1 MKVLP
6 ATGTAAF
13 LEKISPHI
21 PDDLIDS
28 LFAHR
33 CSRGRPQR
41 FSPSQLFR
49 VSLLPL
55 LTPARSYNLVVSLL
69 GEQRPL
75 RSFARLRNRMA
86 IPDVR
91 MLHEFRERMDLAKLR
106 RLNVYLLRPSLDGA
120 GKFAKTVALIDS
132 TDLPAATNGY
142 KKIPWA
148 NTLPIEPTLARAAAK
163 MVRADTTSDT
173 KSTPCD
179 FGSASMLLR
188 FCWLPWSRGQ
198 PPPIATIQYFW
209 NRASIIAHNNWN
221 GLRTFWSETC
231 LTLACTVN
239 AASVRT
245 CTWPW

>member
-55 LTPARSYNLVVSLL
+55 LTPARSYNLIASLL

-91 MLHEFRERMDLAKLR
+91 MLHEFRERMDLTKLR
-106 RLNVYLLRPSLDGA
+106 CLNMSLLRPLLHGCDN
-120 GKFAKTVALIDS
+120 FAKTVALIDS

-148 NTLPIEPTLARAAAK
+148 NTSPAEPTSVRAAVK

-173 KSTPCD
+173 RSTPCD
-179 FGSASMLLR
+179 FGFASILLR
-188 FCWLPWSRGQ
+188 FCWPPWFRGQ
-198 PPPIATIQYFW
+198 RLPIGTIQYFW
-209 NRASIIAHNNWN
+209 NLAFTIAHASWS
-221 GLRTFWSETC
+221 GLRI
-231 LTLACTVN
+231 L
-239 AASVRT
+239 
-245 CTWPW
+245 

>member
-33 CSRGRPQR
+33 SSRGRPQL

-55 LTPARSYNLVVSLL
+55 LTPARSYNLIVKLL
-69 GEQRPL
+69 GEQRLL

-86 IPDVR
+86 VPDVR
-91 MLHEFRERMDLAKLR
+91 MLHAFRNRMDLARLR
-106 RLNVYLLRPSLDGA
+106 RLNVYLLRPLLEGT
-120 GKFAKTVALIDS
+120 GNFAKTVALIDS

-148 NTLPIEPTLARAAAK
+148 NTSPIEPTSVRAAVK
-163 MVRADTTSDT
+163 MVKADTTSDT
-173 KSTPCD
+173 RSTPCD
-179 FGSASMLLR
+179 FGFASILLR
-188 FCWLPWSRGQ
+188 FCWLP
-198 PPPIATIQYFW
+198 
-209 NRASIIAHNNWN
+209 
-221 GLRTFWSETC
+221 
-231 LTLACTVN
+231 
-239 AASVRT
+239 
-245 CTWPW
+245 

>member
-13 LEKISPHI
+13 LKTISPHI

-33 CSRGRPQR
+33 LPRGRRQR

-69 GEQRPL
+69 GEQRLL

-86 IPDVR
+86 VPDVR
-91 MLHEFRERMDLAKLR
+91 MLHEFRDRMDLARLR
-106 RLNVYLLRPSLDGA
+106 QLNVHLLRPLLEGTTH
-120 GKFAKTVALIDS
+120 FAKTVALIDS

-142 KKIPWA
+142 KKIPGVSTSPA
-148 NTLPIEPTLARAAAK
+148 EPALARAVLK
-163 MVRADTTSDT
+163 MVRVATTSVIR
-173 KSTPCD
+173 STHCD
-179 FGSASMLLR
+179 FGFVSIVLR
-188 FCWLPWSRGQ
+188 FCWLR
-198 PPPIATIQYFW
+198 
-209 NRASIIAHNNWN
+209 
-221 GLRTFWSETC
+221 
-231 LTLACTVN
+231 
-239 AASVRT
+239 
-245 CTWPW
+245 

>member
-13 LEKISPHI
+13 LKTISPYI

-33 CSRGRPQR
+33 CSRGRPQL

-55 LTPARSYNLVVSLL
+55 LTPARSYNLIVNLL
-69 GEQRPL
+69 REQRPL
-75 RSFARLRNRMA
+75 RSFARLRNRFA

-106 RLNVYLLRPSLDGA
+106 RLNVHLLRPLLQGA
-120 GKFAKTVALIDS
+120 GSFAKTVALIDS

-142 KKIPWA
+142 KKNLRA
-148 NTLPIEPTLARAAAK
+148 NTSPTEPTSGRVAVK
-163 MVRADTTSDT
+163 MVRVDTTSDT
-173 KSTPCD
+173 RSTPCD
-179 FGSASMLLR
+179 FGFANTLLR
-188 FCWLPWSRGQ
+188 FCWFP
-198 PPPIATIQYFW
+198 
-209 NRASIIAHNNWN
+209 
-221 GLRTFWSETC
+221 
-231 LTLACTVN
+231 
-239 AASVRT
+239 
-245 CTWPW
+245 

>member
-13 LEKISPHI
+13 LETISPHI

-28 LFAHR
+28 LFSHR
-33 CSRGRPQR
+33 CSRGRPQL

-55 LTPARSYNLVVSLL
+55 LTPARSYNLIVSLL

-75 RSFARLRNRMA
+75 RSFARLRNRLA

-106 RLNVYLLRPSLDGA
+106 RLNVHLLRPLLQGA
-120 GKFAKTVALIDS
+120 GNFAKTVALIDS

-142 KKIPWA
+142 KKNLRA
-148 NTLPIEPTLARAAAK
+148 NTSPTEPTSARVAAK
-163 MVRADTTSDT
+163 MVRVDTMLDT
-173 KSTPCD
+173 RSTPCD
-179 FGSASMLLR
+179 FGFASILLR
-188 FCWLPWSRGQ
+188 FCWFP
-198 PPPIATIQYFW
+198 
-209 NRASIIAHNNWN
+209 
-221 GLRTFWSETC
+221 
-231 LTLACTVN
+231 
-239 AASVRT
+239 
-245 CTWPW
+245 